1 MNQQVQEPVSTM
13 TVTLVTFGKDGKPRK
28 FDLTRETTIVGRKS
42 DANLRIPLAD
52 VSRTH
57 CELALE
63 NGHVLVRDLDSS
75 NGTFVNGEQVDESKL
90 QAGDELRLGPV
101 VFFVQVDGM
110 PADIKPPAPKQAEK
124 KAADKPATKK
134 ADAENQTV
142 ASAPA
147 TTEDDIDDLDID
159 DLDDL
164 DIDDLSDLDLD
175 DELDIDDE
183 LDEIDDLEEI
193 DEDEVIE

>member
-28 FDLTRETTIVGRKS
+28 FDLSRETTIVGRKT

-52 VSRTH
+52 ISRTH

-63 NGHVLVRDLDSS
+63 NGHVTVRDLDSS

-90 QAGDELRLGPV
+90 KAGDELRLGPI
-101 VFFVQVDGM
+101 VFFVQVDGE
-110 PADIKPPAPKQAEK
+110 PADIKPPAPKASEK
-124 KAADKPATKK
+124 KADEKPAAQK
-134 ADAENQTV
+134 AAAEQQTV

-147 TTEDDIDDLDID
+147 KVDDDDDLDID

-183 LDEIDDLEEI
+183 LEEIDDLEEV
-193 DEDEVIE
+193 DEDEVVD